1 MKFAI
6 GAETGWRAAGIHQ
19 HVYRSLTV
27 EVLMKGA
34 QPAVRP

>member
-6 GAETGWRAAGIHQ
+6 GAETGWRAVGIHQ
-19 HVYRSLTV
+19 HVCRSLTV

-34 QPAVRP
+34 QPVVRP